1 VDCGSIREGIEAYAL
16 GALEERER
24 RRFDVHLASCPE
36 CADLA
41 RAYRVAVEH
50 LAFAAPLY
58 KAPRRLKDVVLGG
71 AGGLRPRLT
80 LGTFIHGSR
89 WWAAAAAVF
98 LAIAIGGLTWA
109 VILSAQVRDLQE
121 KNGQLAELTQLDSAQ
136 RTALLRLQSDLAST
150 KTQQRQ
156 MASTL
161 EEQSTL
167 IVLALDPDLIPTELQ
182 GTSMAPDANCRYVWS
197 TKQSL
202 GALTCHNLPSIG
214 STLDYEFWA
223 TKGDKVVNLGNFTPR
238 SDGAASLLVK
248 PRPDAPGAP
257 TNMWVTLEFAS
268 ASAGK
273 PSSEVVLRQA
283 PPQSASR

>member
-1 VDCGSIREGIEAYAL
+1 
-16 GALEERER
+16 

-98 LAIAIGGLTWA
+98 LAVAIGGMTWA

-167 IVLALDPDLIPTELQ
+167 IVLALGPDLIPTELQ

-197 TKQSL
+197 TKQGL
-202 GALTCHNLPSIG
+202 
-214 STLDYEFWA
+214 
-223 TKGDKVVNLGNFTPR
+223 
-238 SDGAASLLVK
+238 
-248 PRPDAPGAP
+248 
-257 TNMWVTLEFAS
+257 
-268 ASAGK
+268 
-273 PSSEVVLRQA
+273 
-283 PPQSASR
+283 